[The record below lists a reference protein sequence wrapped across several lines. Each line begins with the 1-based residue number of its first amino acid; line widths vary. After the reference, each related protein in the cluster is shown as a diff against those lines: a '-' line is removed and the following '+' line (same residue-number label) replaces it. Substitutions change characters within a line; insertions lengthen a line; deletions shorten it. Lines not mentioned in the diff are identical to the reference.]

1 MTNIEYKKIAL
12 EILNV
17 FTTNYFSIFY
27 KQEVR
32 NMVVVFNCTF

>member
-17 FTTNYFSIFY
+17 FTTNYFTILLII
-27 KQEVR
+27 K
-32 NMVVVFNCTF
+32 

>member
-17 FTTNYFSIFY
+17 FTTNYLTIIIKTY
-27 KQEVR
+27 IK
-32 NMVVVFNCTF
+32 